1 MGILDSASSQ
11 SVSRGYDYYKEGRV
25 VLCQQISNYEF
36 MGKIQGND
44 SKPYNVVININH
56 PRKSTC
62 NCPFAKG
69 RQIICKHMVALFFY
83 VLPEEAKDYEDWLV
97 SDYYDENDDDE
108 DDEDDYY
115 EEDYYDYDYDYYDKY
130 NRYSRYNDDFIK
142 PIFFDEILNNFVNN
156 LSEDE
161 IKNLFVQELK
171 RNERYTF
178 EKYLQKEYEKY
189 LLNSKNT
196 HALIDKINSR
206 FKKLSD
212 DYDFNYNDFSVQL
225 LNKSEKK
232 KIKEIYESDDKMRNI
247 IDKIFLVPDLAT
259 YDDYKWITNFYKN
272 NVYAN
277 KEKISKFCKDLTSLF
292 NLLKHYSIKNTTPK
306 SNILI
311 TLYILNNYT
320 IEETSKLLIKN
331 SKYDEF
337 IDYILN
343 NTNNLNLLYKNFYDN
358 IKKEKYLNYNKIA
371 EILKKFYYEHGIEDI
386 EDECD
391 YYSFLG
397 TKNINYLE
405 ALRYSNKFDKYI
417 NELLDKC
424 KDTIILEKVYIVLEQ
439 KENLFKLLC
448 NKENEYR
455 LIANIEVL
463 KDEYTDKLFN
473 YFKNRIYEVL
483 SGKKDRESY
492 KKVASLMLSI
502 KKLNN
507 GEQLVNNTIKEL
519 KYSEYAKR
527 TALFDE
533 IEKAINR

>member
-1 MGILDSASSQ
+1 M
-11 SVSRGYDYYKEGRV
+11 
-25 VLCQQISNYEF
+25 
-36 MGKIQGND
+36 
-44 SKPYNVVININH
+44 
-56 PRKSTC
+56 
-62 NCPFAKG
+62 
-69 RQIICKHMVALFFY
+69 
-83 VLPEEAKDYEDWLV
+83 
-97 SDYYDENDDDE
+97 
-108 DDEDDYY
+108 
-115 EEDYYDYDYDYYDKY
+115 
-130 NRYSRYNDDFIK
+130 
-142 PIFFDEILNNFVNN
+142 
-156 LSEDE
+156 
-161 IKNLFVQELK
+161 
-171 RNERYTF
+171 
-178 EKYLQKEYEKY
+178 
-189 LLNSKNT
+189 
-196 HALIDKINSR
+196 
-206 FKKLSD
+206 
-212 DYDFNYNDFSVQL
+212 
-225 LNKSEKK
+225 
-232 KIKEIYESDDKMRNI
+232 
-247 IDKIFLVPDLAT
+247 
-259 YDDYKWITNFYKN
+259 
-272 NVYAN
+272 
-277 KEKISKFCKDLTSLF
+277 
-292 NLLKHYSIKNTTPK
+292 LKHYSIKNTTPK

-371 EILKKFYYEHGIEDI
+371 EILKKFYYEHGIKDI

-405 ALRYSNKFDKYI
+405 ALRYSNKFDKCI

-473 YFKNRIYEVL
+473 YLKNRIYEVL

-492 KKVASLMLSI
+492 KKVASLVLAI